1 MSSEQKTAK
10 VSLLVSSVSY
20 FNEVVQA
27 AIEKRGFEAS
37 PLASQYIVKLLDS
50 FMLAENVPRNTSLAE
65 TLLKASQA
73 ERKTRQE
80 MLKRL
85 GDVSL
90 YISGFFGDSLNRKI
104 VDIDYYADIG
114 GVAYGQLAKELE
126 PDSTAGVYG
135 EFSTRFLEFVDLLTY
150 ISQSSLVQSNRDLL
164 RLYDRYVKTGSELA
178 REQLLENGL
187 LTTEQLKKVNN
198 Q

>member
-1 MSSEQKTAK
+1 M
-10 VSLLVSSVSY
+10 LVSSASY
-20 FNEVVQA
+20 FSEVVQSA
-27 AIEKRGFEAS
+27 MEKRGFAAS
-37 PLASQYIVKLLDS
+37 PLASQYIVGLLDS
-50 FMLAENVPRNTSLAE
+50 YVLAENVPLTTSLAE
-65 TLLKASQA
+65 TMLKAVQA
-73 ERKTRQE
+73 ERKTRHE

-104 VDIDYYADIG
+104 VDIDYYAEMG

-126 PDSTAGVYG
+126 PDFKAEVYG
-135 EFSTRFLEFVDLLTY
+135 EFSTHFVDFVDLLTY

-164 RLYDRYVKTGSELA
+164 RLCDRYVKTGSELA
-178 REQLLENGL
+178 KEQLLENGL
-187 LTTEQLKKVNN
+187 LTVDAMREQLKKVNN